1 MKIRWKTAAHFCF
14 LDFFFW
20 SHFVWEVISTIP
32 QIRHRVSSLGETPRS
47 SSKILRCASYQFN
60 YLLGVSSRDEAQRL
74 MLDIYVT
81 SKSRNFPGVCMVDH
95 INVCKFSH
103 LCGAELYL
111 NLAVL
116 LILRRSF
123 QWCWHGFSLTGPCQ
137 KLKKPWKGLLA
148 GKWKGI
154 SQIQKYIPCQS

>member
-1 MKIRWKTAAHFCF
+1 MKNCSFLLPWFLLLKSFCLRSNINHSTPCFITRWKT
-14 LDFFFW
+14 
-20 SHFVWEVISTIP
+20 SKFVKNTPLRVVFTTIF
-32 QIRHRVSSLGETPRS
+32 S
-47 SSKILRCASYQFN
+47 
-60 YLLGVSSRDEAQRL
+60 GVLSRDETLLL
-74 MLDIYVT
+74 MLDMFK
-81 SKSRNFPGVCMVDH
+81 SKSRNFPDVSVVDH

-111 NLAVL
+111 NLAIL
-116 LILRRSF
+116 RILRRSF

-148 GKWKGI
+148 GKWKGV